1 MNESVNESLKNKP
14 AGYVIG
20 RILIFLVLLILAVT
34 FLYPLFYMFINS
46 LKSKTAYY
54 ISPFGL
60 PVPGEFQWQNY
71 ATMISQFRI
80 LPLMWNSFVISLFT
94 VVGLI
99 IFGTLASY
107 AFAKIRFPFSRWL
120 YLGFLVT
127 LFVPVQVTMVPL
139 YISYAKIG
147 LVDNW
152 FGVVISNWAMFLPE
166 TVMLMT
172 ANFKGI
178 PDEIIEAAT
187 IDGCGFFGRLTN
199 VVLPMG
205 WPAVS
210 LTIIFFFINSWNDLF
225 APMIIL
231 KSMDKRTVMV
241 ALEGLIGRYTGNPP
255 FQYAGLVLAALPAIL
270 VYAFLQKSIV
280 NGMSMGAIK

>member
-1 MNESVNESLKNKP
+1 MNESMKNKS
-14 AGYVIG
+14 AGFIIG
-20 RILIFLVLLILAVT
+20 RILIFLVLLALAVT
-34 FLYPLFYMFINS
+34 FLYPLFYMLINS

-54 ISPFGL
+54 ISPFAL
-60 PVPGEFQWQNY
+60 PDFGALQMQNY

-94 VVGLI
+94 VIGLI

-107 AFAKIRFPFSRWL
+107 AFAKIMFPGDRFL

-187 IDGCGFFGRLTN
+187 IDGCGFFGRLQN

-255 FQYAGLVLAALPAIL
+255 FQYAGLVLAALPAIV
-270 VYAFLQKSIV
+270 VYALLQKSIV